1 MEAIRMSD
9 ELPILQEQ
17 LADRKKVYKAKVA
30 ELAWTDHESLAAA
43 QDVFKRLQKGASID
57 DLEKESGRCS
67 FWVYK
72 VVAVLQSA
80 GHLE

>member
-17 LADRKKVYKAKVA
+17 FSDRKKIHKARVA
-30 ELAWTDHESLAAA
+30 DLVWTDSESLPAAR
-43 QDVFKRLQKGASID
+43 DVFQCLQKGASID
-57 DLEKESGRCS
+57 DLERESGRCS

-72 VVAVLQSA
+72 VLSTLHGA
-80 GHLE
+80 GQIG